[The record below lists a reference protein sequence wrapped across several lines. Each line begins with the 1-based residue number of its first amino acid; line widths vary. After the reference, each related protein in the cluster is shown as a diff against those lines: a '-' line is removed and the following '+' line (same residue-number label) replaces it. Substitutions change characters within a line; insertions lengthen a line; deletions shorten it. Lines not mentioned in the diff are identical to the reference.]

1 MKRLIGIIIVVVT
14 LMLSVPAHA
23 KRKEILRV
31 PGGAAI
37 PKYGLAIDA
46 SYDSRFD
53 NFVPGYKVLQVAL
66 INNSFNIIP
75 LNPQKD
81 KWIVHTTEGKKKY
94 NAIANLNQKDPRVWN
109 ALPER
114 IRSLMAYPLA
124 LPIGA
129 RQVVDLFVPAEAPL
143 ETFRQVDV
151 ELKSMNVKLEVMARN

>member
-1 MKRLIGIIIVVVT
+1 MKRSIGIIIVVVA
-14 LMLSVPAHA
+14 LMLSIPAYA

-53 NFVPGYKVLQVAL
+53 NFVSGYKVIQVAL
-66 INNSFNIIP
+66 VNNSFNIIP

-81 KWIVHTTEGKKKY
+81 KWTVHTTEGKKKY
-94 NAIANLNQKDPRVWN
+94 TGIANLSQKDPRAWN

-143 ETFRQVDV
+143 ETFRQVDID
-151 ELKSMNVKLEVMARN
+151 LKSMNVKLEVMARN